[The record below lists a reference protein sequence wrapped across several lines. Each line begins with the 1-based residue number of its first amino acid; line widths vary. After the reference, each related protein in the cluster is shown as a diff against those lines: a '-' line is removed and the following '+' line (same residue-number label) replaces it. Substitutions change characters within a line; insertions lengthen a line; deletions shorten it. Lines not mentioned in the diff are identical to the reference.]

1 MFRLDEGNKS
11 LLLVPYSLLK
21 IMYIRLIRNKP
32 QGNAITGRLV
42 IDGRW
47 FCYTLERVGYQIPA
61 LCYHVVVTM
70 SPKFKRLL
78 PLVQNV
84 PRIPPVC
91 TEDSATSPNRG
102 PHELRER
109 VGRGETAATLTNE
122 GEFIVASQFRRR
134 SGGNGLRSTPS
145 ERSEQDKINKIS
157 RPKGVGALRLGIRF
171 HRGTRPEHST
181 GCILV
186 VADNPS
192 RSRELIR
199 AEVVENNVVEVVD
212 SNNPIVGCRSAA
224 DVEKHLTD
232 LILKA
237 QNEHE
242 EIILEVTD
250 FTPGTEYGYNTP
262 CVREL
267 QQHEIDARRAEQRYY
282 ELHPEECKG

>member
-1 MFRLDEGNKS
+1 
-11 LLLVPYSLLK
+11 
-21 IMYIRLIRNKP
+21 MYIRLIRNKP

-42 IDGRW
+42 INGRW

-61 LCYHVVVTM
+61 LCYHVAVTM

-78 PLVQNV
+78 PIVQNV

-145 ERSEQDKINKIS
+145 ERSEQDKIYEIS
-157 RPKGVGALRLGIRF
+157 RPKGVGALRQGIRF

-186 VADNPS
+186 PN
-192 RSRELIR
+192 R
-199 AEVVENNVVEVVD
+199 A
-212 SNNPIVGCRSAA
+212 I
-224 DVEKHLTD
+224 EKELTD

-242 EIILEVTD
+242 EIILEVID
-250 FTPGTEYGYNTP
+250 YRPGTEFGYNHP
-262 CVREL
+262 CEREL

>member
-1 MFRLDEGNKS
+1 
-11 LLLVPYSLLK
+11 
-21 IMYIRLIRNKP
+21 MYIRLIRNKP
-32 QGNAITGRLV
+32 QGNAITGRL
-42 IDGRW
+42 IINGRW
-47 FCYTLERVGYQIPA
+47 FCYTLERVGYEILA

-84 PRIPPVC
+84 PQK
-91 TEDSATSPNRG
+91 G
-102 PHELRER
+102 
-109 VGRGETAATLTNE
+109 
-122 GEFIVASQFRRR
+122 
-134 SGGNGLRSTPS
+134 
-145 ERSEQDKINKIS
+145 DK
-157 RPKGVGALRLGIRF
+157 ALRQGIRF
-171 HRGTRPEHST
+171 HRGTKPEHST

-224 DVEKHLTD
+224 DVEKQLTD

-237 QNEHE
+237 QNAHE

-250 FTPGTEYGYNTP
+250 FRPGTEYGYNTP

>member
-1 MFRLDEGNKS
+1 
-11 LLLVPYSLLK
+11 
-21 IMYIRLIRNKP
+21 MYIRLIRNKP

-42 IDGRW
+42 INGRW
-47 FCYTLERVGYQIPA
+47 FCYTLERVGYEILA
-61 LCYHVVVTM
+61 LCYRVQVTM

-84 PRIPPVC
+84 PQK
-91 TEDSATSPNRG
+91 G
-102 PHELRER
+102 
-109 VGRGETAATLTNE
+109 
-122 GEFIVASQFRRR
+122 
-134 SGGNGLRSTPS
+134 
-145 ERSEQDKINKIS
+145 DKAI
-157 RPKGVGALRLGIRF
+157 RQGIRF
-171 HRGTRPEHST
+171 HRGTKPEHST

-186 VADNPS
+186 VEDNPS

-224 DVEKHLTD
+224 DVEKQLTD

-242 EIILEVTD
+242 EIILEVID
-250 FTPGTEYGYNTP
+250 FRPGTEYGYNTP